1 MGARLEAS
9 PDPLAAVSVRGL
21 HKRFGDALVLRGIDL
36 EVAPG
41 EKVVVLGPSGSGK
54 STLIRC
60 INGLETPDA
69 GEVLIGGASAIGRT
83 PSAEAARRR
92 TGMVFQAF
100 NLFPHRSVLDN
111 CTLAPIWVRNVRRTE
126 AEAEAMVL
134 LQRVRISEHAEKRP
148 AELSG
153 GQQQRAAIARALA
166 MKPDIMLF
174 DEPTSA
180 LDPEMV
186 GEVLQVMTD
195 LARDGMTM
203 IVVTHEMAFARQ
215 VADRVAFMDA
225 GEIVETAPPSEFFTA
240 PKHERTRAFLSKILH

>member
-1 MGARLEAS
+1 MVHPAVEA
-9 PDPLAAVSVRGL
+9 LGL
-21 HKRFGDALVLRGIDL
+21 DKRFGSTRVLKGVSLSIAL
-36 EVAPG
+36 G

-54 STLIRC
+54 STFIRC
-60 INGLETPDA
+60 LNGLETYDQGVVRIDGVDLA
-69 GEVLIGGASAIGRT
+69 GPRAE
-83 PSAEAARRR
+83 AEAAKRK

-100 NLFPHRSVLDN
+100 NLFPHLSVLDN
-111 CTLAPIWVRNVRRTE
+111 CTLAPIWVHKTRRRD
-126 AEAEAMVL
+126 AEARAMAL
-134 LQRVRISEHAEKRP
+134 LERVRIAEHAGKLP

-166 MKPDIMLF
+166 MDPNIMLF

-186 GEVLQVMTD
+186 GEVLQVMGE

-203 IVVTHEMAFARQ
+203 IVVTHEMGFARQ

-225 GEIVETAPPSEFFTA
+225 GEMVEVAPPDQFFTA
-240 PKHERTRAFLSKILH
+240 PKEARTQAFLSKILQLQ

>member
-1 MGARLEAS
+1 MAVQAEAKAE
-9 PDPLAAVSVRGL
+9 LAAAVSVHGL
-21 HKRFGDALVLRGIDL
+21 HKRFGDVHVLRGIDL

-60 INGLETPDA
+60 INGLETFDQ
-69 GEVLIGGASAIGRT
+69 GRVLIGGVDASGRS
-83 PSAEAARRR
+83 PQAQAARRR

-100 NLFPHRSVLDN
+100 NLFPNRTALDN
-111 CTLAPIWVRNVRRTE
+111 CTLAPLWVRKTPRPR
-126 AEAEAMVL
+126 AEAEATAL
-134 LQRVRISEHAEKRP
+134 LEKVHIADHAHKFP

-166 MKPDIMLF
+166 MQPDIMLF

-195 LARDGMTM
+195 LAQGGMTM
-203 IVVTHEMAFARQ
+203 IVVTHEMGFARQ

-225 GEIVETAPPSEFFTA
+225 GEIIEIAPPSEFFTA
-240 PKHERTRAFLSKILH
+240 SKHERTRAFLSKILH

>member
-1 MGARLEAS
+1 MNARPQPKNEPA
-9 PDPLAAVSVRGL
+9 AAVSVRGL
-21 HKRFGDALVLRGIDL
+21 HKRFGDVPVLRGIDL

-83 PSAEAARRR
+83 PSAAAARRR

-111 CTLAPIWVRNVRRTE
+111 CTLAPIWVRDIRRTQ
-126 AEAEAMVL
+126 AETEAMAL
-134 LQRVRISEHAEKRP
+134 LQRVRIAEHAEKRP

-166 MKPDIMLF
+166 MQPDIMLF

-195 LARDGMTM
+195 LAQGGMTM

-225 GEIVETAPPSEFFTA
+225 GEIVEIAPPSEFFTA
-240 PKHERTRAFLSKILH
+240 PKQERTRAFLSKILH